1 MRAYMHYI
9 ILVKS
14 RMHTLHFK
22 LSQPDIADTIKMNL
36 TKRFMDQLDS
46 YRELEDQ
53 YCKYMID
60 LIYDSLYA
68 VDLYVCMDMI
78 PNAVY
83 ALKEAIVQL
92 DLRIRGPLIMKKRLE
107 LSSHDKDIL
116 GDIHKLDGVSKS
128 LIASY
133 L

>member
-1 MRAYMHYI
+1 
-9 ILVKS
+9 
-14 RMHTLHFK
+14 
-22 LSQPDIADTIKMNL
+22 
-36 TKRFMDQLDS
+36 
-46 YRELEDQ
+46 
-53 YCKYMID
+53 MID

-68 VDLYVCMDMI
+68 MDLYVCMDMI

-92 DLRIRGPLIMKKRLE
+92 DLRIKGPLIMKKRLE
-107 LSSHDKDIL
+107 LNYYDKDIL

-128 LIASY
+128 LIASH

>member
-1 MRAYMHYI
+1 M
-9 ILVKS
+9 
-14 RMHTLHFK
+14 
-22 LSQPDIADTIKMNL
+22 DL
-36 TKRFMDQLDS
+36 TKKFMDQLDS
-46 YRELEDQ
+46 YRYEDK
-53 YCKYMID
+53 YCKCMID

-68 VDLYVCMDMI
+68 MDLYVCMDMI

-92 DLRIRGPLIMKKRLE
+92 DLRIKGPLIMKKRLE
-107 LSSHDKDIL
+107 LNYYDKDIL

-128 LIASY
+128 LIASH